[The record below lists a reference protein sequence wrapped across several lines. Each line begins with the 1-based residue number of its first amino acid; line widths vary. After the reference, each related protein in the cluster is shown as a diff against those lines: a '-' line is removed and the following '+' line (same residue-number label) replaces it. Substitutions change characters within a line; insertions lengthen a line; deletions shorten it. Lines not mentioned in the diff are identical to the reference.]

1 MNNIEISKYLS
12 YILRHKPEIIKLKL
26 DKEGWGDIQYIIDN
40 SEMKLSYDIIKE
52 IVDTNDKQRFSIS
65 EDGTKIRANQ
75 GHTIKNVNIHFKKS
89 IPPTILYHGT
99 KEEFLSSILKKG
111 LLPMERQYV
120 HLSQNYDTALKVGLR
135 HGEAIVLKISAQEMV
150 HNGMEFFK
158 SENGIYLTKY
168 VPNNYITVLENAK
181 LKIKQ
186 KKL

>member
-99 KEEFLSSILKKG
+99 KEEFISSIMKKG
-111 LLPMERQYV
+111 LLSMERQYV
-120 HLSQNYDTALKVGLR
+120 HLSNDIETAKKVGDRRKSKTIILSIDAKQMLAD
-135 HGEAIVLKISAQEMV
+135 GIEFYISDNNVWLVKEV
-150 HNGMEFFK
+150 NK
-158 SENGIYLTKY
+158 KY
-168 VPNNYITVLENAK
+168 IDI
-181 LKIKQ
+181 IK
-186 KKL
+186 